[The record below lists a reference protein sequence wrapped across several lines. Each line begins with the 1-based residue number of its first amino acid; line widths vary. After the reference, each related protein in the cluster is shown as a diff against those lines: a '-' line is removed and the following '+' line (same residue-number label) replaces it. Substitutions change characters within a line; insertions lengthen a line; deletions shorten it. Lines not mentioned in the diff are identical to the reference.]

1 VVIFLVIVPRDAA
14 QGRFAFDDVVEK
26 ARLLAAE
33 SFQDPRGRVP
43 DWLLEL
49 SYDEWR
55 DVRFRASEAPW
66 RKQNLAF
73 EVQFFHPG
81 LFYDRIVQVN
91 VVDGAGVHA
100 FDFSPSLFDYG
111 RNKFASRVP
120 QDLGFA
126 GFRLH
131 YPINRRDYKDEV
143 IVFLGASYL
152 RAVGQNLVFG
162 ISARGLA
169 IDTGL
174 ASGEE
179 FPYFKEFWLVRPTA
193 QAKEI
198 ELYALLDSRRVTGAY
213 RFVVYPGTQTI
224 VDVEANIFLRDEVG
238 KLGIAPLTSMFF
250 SGENT
255 LEHPVDYRPEVH
267 DSDGLLIWQKTGEWI
282 WRPLDNPKRL
292 RESAFQAADV
302 KGFGLLQRDRDFG
315 HYEDLETRP
324 DHRPSVWIEP
334 RGEWGDGRVNLL
346 EIPTHTD
353 GNDNVV
359 AAWVAADPPKPDKP
373 VTVSYRM
380 YWFEEDAARSPGGR
394 VLSTRQDMGTFEN
407 AHRFVVDFAGRDLAK
422 VPADEVLR
430 AQVTVSAGDQQG
442 ELLEQQVQ
450 KNPVTGGWRL
460 TFQVR
465 PADDEPL
472 ELRAFL
478 QREDNV
484 LTETWSY
491 VVEP

>member
-1 VVIFLVIVPRDAA
+1 VIVFLALLPVNPAR
-14 QGRFAFDDVVEK
+14 GAFDFDAVVEE
-26 ARLLAAE
+26 ARELAAA
-33 SFQDPRGRVP
+33 SFQDPQGRVP
-43 DWLLEL
+43 DWLLKV

-55 DVRFRASEAPW
+55 DIRFRAPEALW
-66 RKQNLAF
+66 RKQNLPF
-73 EVQFFHPG
+73 EAQFFHPG
-81 LFYDRIVQVN
+81 LFYDRTVRMN
-91 VVDGAGVHA
+91 VVDNAGEHA
-100 FDFSPSLFDYG
+100 VDFSPSMFDYG
-111 RNKFASRVP
+111 KNKFASRVP

-131 YPINRRDYKDEV
+131 YPINRREYKDEV
-143 IVFLGASYL
+143 IVFLGASYF
-152 RAVGQNLVFG
+152 RAVGQDLVFG

-169 IDTGL
+169 VDTGL

-193 QAKEI
+193 RAKDI

-224 VDVEANIFLRDEVG
+224 VDVEATLFLRDEVEM
-238 KLGIAPLTSMFF
+238 LGIAPLTSMFF
-250 SGENT
+250 FGENT
-255 LEHPVDYRPEVH
+255 LQHPVDYRPEVH
-267 DSDGLLIWQKTGEWI
+267 DSDGLSIWQMTGEWI
-282 WRPLDNPKRL
+282 WRPLENPQRL
-292 RESAFQAADV
+292 RQSGFQAADV
-302 KGFGLLQRDRDFG
+302 KGFGLLQRDREFG

-324 DHRPSVWIEP
+324 DQRPSVWIEP
-334 RGEWGDGRVNLL
+334 RGAWGDGRVNLV

-359 AAWVAADPPKPDKP
+359 AAWVPTDPPKPGSP
-373 VTVSYRM
+373 ITISYRM
-380 YWFEEDAARSPGGR
+380 FWFGEDEARSPGGR
-394 VLSTRQDMGTFEN
+394 VLSTRHDTGTFEN
-407 AHRFVVDFAGRDLAK
+407 AHRFVVDFVGKELAK
-422 VPADEVLR
+422 VSADEVLR
-430 AQVTVSAGDQQG
+430 AQVTVGGGDQQG

-472 ELRAFL
+472 DLRAFL
-478 QREDNV
+478 QKDEDV